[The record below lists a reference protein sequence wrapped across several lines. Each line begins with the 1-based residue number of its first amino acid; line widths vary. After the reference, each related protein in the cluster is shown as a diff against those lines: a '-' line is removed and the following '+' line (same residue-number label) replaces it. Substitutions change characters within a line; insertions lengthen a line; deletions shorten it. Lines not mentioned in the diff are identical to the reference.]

1 MKSSL
6 RLEVFHN
13 GDLLKEVAFDGES
26 LWLGR
31 DEECSIR
38 LDDRSISRKHA
49 LIHSTE
55 NGIEVQKKT
64 KFGQVKINGKD
75 VDQAMLIGGERLE
88 LGAFEILVKKNVE
101 IKSEITKTVPAEPES
116 DIGTIAASDFS
127 DVASEIPEF
136 DPGATPDEPAIASF
150 QDLPKTGN
158 AVTGS
163 FDFAHVE
170 NDGATRVFKNT
181 SLQMKPILE
190 FGDGSANVSFYEIAD
205 PEIAI
210 GRSQKCHVVLE
221 DKRSSRKHSLIQQ
234 KNGKF
239 YLKDLGSANGTLL
252 NGERVDE
259 QELQSGDAIKIG
271 DTQFTFKMV
280 QGDYEQ
286 KKAEFFQVPPEAMPS
301 VSEAYIPTL
310 PQSMGAAQMD
320 LGTPY
325 SDFSNSASPA
335 QPVFEE
341 PPVPDFAA
349 PVEEK
354 GSLIGKLLQRFRT
367 MNTKQQMIWGA
378 IILALVYMGFD
389 DEPDKKAAKLNL
401 GADQKKIVK
410 KVDKKPG
417 SGTTF
422 EMLTP
427 EQQTYIESTY
437 VIAFEHYKNREYDKS
452 LLELGKIFSIVQDY
466 KNAREIDT
474 YAREGK
480 RKLEAQE
487 EERKRKEQE
496 RQAQLRLQELL
507 DKAGLLIEQKNY
519 KEAEA
524 LFPEIEILQPENA
537 AVSSWRKKLV
547 EESEKEQKEEAER
560 KRVAVLNQKAKED
573 VAEATALA
581 KDKKYFDALDILD
594 DVAERASIDKKIL
607 DSVKAQIKQI
617 EGTVAAER
625 DPMIA
630 QGKQLEQEG
639 KLAESYKVFQ
649 KASEIDPT
657 DAEAPAG
664 MKRILGSLNAMAK
677 SVYAD
682 GVIAEGF
689 GDYDVAEKKYREV
702 MEVVTPDNS
711 YYTKAKA
718 RLKIFSALR
727 KSQDG
732 PK

>member
-1 MKSSL
+1 
-6 RLEVFHN
+6 
-13 GDLLKEVAFDGES
+13 
-26 LWLGR
+26 
-31 DEECSIR
+31 
-38 LDDRSISRKHA
+38 
-49 LIHSTE
+49 
-55 NGIEVQKKT
+55 
-64 KFGQVKINGKD
+64 
-75 VDQAMLIGGERLE
+75 
-88 LGAFEILVKKNVE
+88 
-101 IKSEITKTVPAEPES
+101 
-116 DIGTIAASDFS
+116 
-127 DVASEIPEF
+127 
-136 DPGATPDEPAIASF
+136 
-150 QDLPKTGN
+150 
-158 AVTGS
+158 
-163 FDFAHVE
+163 
-170 NDGATRVFKNT
+170 
-181 SLQMKPILE
+181 
-190 FGDGSANVSFYEIAD
+190 
-205 PEIAI
+205 
-210 GRSQKCHVVLE
+210 
-221 DKRSSRKHSLIQQ
+221 
-234 KNGKF
+234 
-239 YLKDLGSANGTLL
+239 
-252 NGERVDE
+252 
-259 QELQSGDAIKIG
+259 
-271 DTQFTFKMV
+271 
-280 QGDYEQ
+280 
-286 KKAEFFQVPPEAMPS
+286 
-301 VSEAYIPTL
+301 
-310 PQSMGAAQMD
+310 
-320 LGTPY
+320 
-325 SDFSNSASPA
+325 
-335 QPVFEE
+335 
-341 PPVPDFAA
+341 
-349 PVEEK
+349 
-354 GSLIGKLLQRFRT
+354 
-367 MNTKQQMIWGA
+367 
-378 IILALVYMGFD
+378 
-389 DEPDKKAAKLNL
+389 
-401 GADQKKIVK
+401 
-410 KVDKKPG
+410 VDKKPG

-507 DKAGLLIEQKNY
+507 DKAGLLIEQKKY

-547 EESEKEQKEEAER
+547 EESEKAQKEEIER

-573 VAEATALA
+573 IAEATALA

-639 KLAESYKVFQ
+639 KLAESYKAFQ

-657 DAEAPAG
+657 DSEAPAG

-677 SVYAD
+677 AVYAD